1 MKVETKLSSTTLQS
15 VTYTRDAAGR
25 ALTRVVAPNAETWTY
40 TYDKL
45 DRLLAAANA
54 SDGTTSRTFAYDD
67 AGNMTTNSGVGSY
80 SYPAPGQPRP
90 HAVLTAGSNSYAYD
104 DAGNML
110 TGAGRTM
117 TWDGQNRVA
126 TVTTATATTAY
137 AFAPDGDRIRTVVT
151 PTSGP
156 VVTTYILGSTEI
168 DASGVY
174 IKVPNP
180 DVRIIGATACFV
192 HRDQLASILFETNGA
207 GAIALRQRYQR
218 RCA

>member
-1 MKVETKLSSTTLQS
+1 LLGAESPTAEYLAEIIADTLVRLHAMRSLPAVST
-15 VTYTRDAAGR
+15 ACGR
-25 ALTRVVAPNAETWTY
+25 
-40 TYDKL
+40 
-45 DRLLAAANA
+45 
-54 SDGTTSRTFAYDD
+54 
-67 AGNMTTNSGVGSY
+67 
-80 SYPAPGQPRP
+80 
-90 HAVLTAGSNSYAYD
+90 NSYAYD
-104 DAGNML
+104 AAGNML

-117 TWDGQNRVA
+117 TWDGQNRIA
-126 TVTTATATTAY
+126 TVTTATTAY

-151 PTSGP
+151 PTS
-156 VVTTYILGSTEI
+156 TYILGSTEI
-168 DASGVY
+168 DASGTY